1 MQLKLKQ
8 TMNNSE
14 IIKETMSILKGNYNK
29 VIVPFFLLAVISGVL
44 QNKDITSSIYSNY
57 GIFSGSVYSVL
68 VLVVGSQIAVGL
80 ASFSLS
86 IIEGQMDI
94 SKLKY
99 GLNIFNKAFIFYVLY
114 IVIVVLGFICLIFPG
129 IIFSL
134 MFSQVYYIL
143 CKDPEIGV
151 IDAFKK
157 SAEMMNGHK
166 WQYFKLSLRYVFYF
180 FLSIFTL
187 FIWALWLLPQMY
199 TSYALFHKKVSE
211 S

>member
-1 MQLKLKQ
+1 M
-8 TMNNSE
+8 
-14 IIKETMSILKGNYNK
+14 
-29 VIVPFFLLAVISGVL
+29 IVPFFLFAIISGVL
-44 QNKDITSSIYSNY
+44 QNQDIISSIYSDY
-57 GIFSGSVYSVL
+57 GVFSGAVYSVL
-68 VLVVGSQIAVGL
+68 VLVLGSVIAVGL

-86 IIEGQMDI
+86 IIEGQIDI
-94 SKLKY
+94 NKLKY
-99 GLNIFNKAFIFYVLY
+99 GLSIVNKAFIFYVLY
-114 IVIVVLGFICLIFPG
+114 IVIVVLGFICLIIPG

-134 MFSQVYYIL
+134 MFSQIYYIL

-157 SAEMMNGHK
+157 SAAMMNGHK
-166 WQYFKLSLRYVFYF
+166 WQYFKLSLRYGFYF

-187 FIWALWLLPQMY
+187 FIWALWLFPQMY

>member
-1 MQLKLKQ
+1 
-8 TMNNSE
+8 MNNSE
-14 IIKETMSILKGNYNK
+14 IIKETKSILKGNYNK
-29 VIVPFFLLAVISGVL
+29 VIVPFFLFAIISGVL
-44 QNKDITSSIYSNY
+44 QNQDIISSIYSDY
-57 GIFSGSVYSVL
+57 GVFSGAVYSVL
-68 VLVVGSQIAVGL
+68 VLVVGSVIAVGL

-86 IIEGQMDI
+86 IIEGQIDI
-94 SKLKY
+94 NKLKD
-99 GLNIFNKAFIFYVLY
+99 GLSIVNKAFIFYVLY
-114 IVIVVLGFICLIFPG
+114 IVIVVLGFICLIIPG

-157 SAEMMNGHK
+157 SAAMMNGHK
-166 WQYFKLSLRYVFYF
+166 WQYFKLSLRYGFYF

-187 FIWALWLLPQMY
+187 FIWALWLFPQMY

>member
-1 MQLKLKQ
+1 
-8 TMNNSE
+8 MNNSE
-14 IIKETMSILKGNYNK
+14 IIKGTKSILKGNYNK
-29 VIVPFFLLAVISGVL
+29 VIVPFFLFAIISGVL
-44 QNKDITSSIYSNY
+44 QNQDIISSIYSDY
-57 GIFSGSVYSVL
+57 GVFSGAVYSVL
-68 VLVVGSQIAVGL
+68 VLVVGSVIAVGL

-86 IIEGQMDI
+86 IIEGQIDI
-94 SKLKY
+94 NKLKY
-99 GLNIFNKAFIFYVLY
+99 GLSIVNKAFIFYVLY
-114 IVIVVLGFICLIFPG
+114 IVIVVLGFICLIVPG

-143 CKDPEIGV
+143 CKDPEIEV

-157 SAEMMNGHK
+157 SAAMMNGHK
-166 WQYFKLSLRYVFYF
+166 WQYFKLSLRYGFYF

-187 FIWALWLLPQMY
+187 FIWALWLFPQMY

>member
-1 MQLKLKQ
+1 
-8 TMNNSE
+8 MNNSE
-14 IIKETMSILKGNYNK
+14 IIKETKSILKGNYNK
-29 VIVPFFLLAVISGVL
+29 VIVPFFLFAIISGVL
-44 QNKDITSSIYSNY
+44 QNQDIISSIYSDY
-57 GIFSGSVYSVL
+57 GVFSGAVYSVL
-68 VLVVGSQIAVGL
+68 VLVLGSVIAVGL

-86 IIEGQMDI
+86 IIEGQIDI
-94 SKLKY
+94 NKLKY
-99 GLNIFNKAFIFYVLY
+99 GLSIVNKAFIFYVLY
-114 IVIVVLGFICLIFPG
+114 IVIVVLGFICLIVPG

-157 SAEMMNGHK
+157 SAAMMNGHK
-166 WQYFKLSLRYVFYF
+166 WQYFKLSLRYGFYF

>member
-1 MQLKLKQ
+1 
-8 TMNNSE
+8 MNNSE
-14 IIKETMSILKGNYNK
+14 IIKETKSILKGNYNK
-29 VIVPFFLLAVISGVL
+29 VIVPFFLFAIISGVL
-44 QNKDITSSIYSNY
+44 QNQDIISSIYSDY
-57 GIFSGSVYSVL
+57 GVFSGAVYSVL
-68 VLVVGSQIAVGL
+68 VLVVGSVIAVGL

-86 IIEGQMDI
+86 IIEGQIDI
-94 SKLKY
+94 NKLKD
-99 GLNIFNKAFIFYVLY
+99 GLSIVNKAFIFYVLY
-114 IVIVVLGFICLIFPG
+114 IVIVVLGFICLIIPG

-157 SAEMMNGHK
+157 SAAMMNGHK
-166 WQYFKLSLRYVFYF
+166 WQYFKLSLRYGFYF

-187 FIWALWLLPQMY
+187 FIWALWLFPQMY
-199 TSYALFHKKVSE
+199 TSYALFHKNVSE

>member
-1 MQLKLKQ
+1 
-8 TMNNSE
+8 MNNSE
-14 IIKETMSILKGNYNK
+14 IIKETKSILKGNYNK
-29 VIVPFFLLAVISGVL
+29 VIVPFFLLAITSGVL
-44 QNKDITSSIYSNY
+44 QNQEIINSIYSDY
-57 GIFSGSVYSVL
+57 GVFSGAVYSVL
-68 VLVVGSQIAVGL
+68 VLVLGSVIAVGL

-86 IIEGQMDI
+86 IIEGQIDI
-94 SKLKY
+94 NKLKY
-99 GLNIFNKAFIFYVLY
+99 GLSIVNKAFIFYVLY
-114 IVIVVLGFICLIFPG
+114 IVIVVLGFICLIIPG

-157 SAEMMNGHK
+157 SAAMMNGHK
-166 WQYFKLSLRYVFYF
+166 WQYFKLSLRYGFYF
-180 FLSIFTL
+180 FLSVFTL
-187 FIWALWLLPQMY
+187 FIWALWLFPQMY

>member
-1 MQLKLKQ
+1 
-8 TMNNSE
+8 MNNSE
-14 IIKETMSILKGNYNK
+14 IIKETKSILKGNYNK
-29 VIVPFFLLAVISGVL
+29 VIVPFFLFAIISGVL
-44 QNKDITSSIYSNY
+44 QNKDIISSIYSDY
-57 GIFSGSVYSVL
+57 GVFSGAVYSVL
-68 VLVVGSQIAVGL
+68 VLVVGSVIAVGL

-94 SKLKY
+94 NKLKD
-99 GLNIFNKAFIFYVLY
+99 GLSIVNKAFIFYVLY
-114 IVIVVLGFICLIFPG
+114 IVIVVLGFICLIVPG

-134 MFSQVYYIL
+134 MFSQIYYIL
-143 CKDPEIGV
+143 CKDPEIEV

-157 SAEMMNGHK
+157 SAAMMNGHK
-166 WQYFKLSLRYVFYF
+166 WQYFKLSLRYGFYF

-187 FIWALWLLPQMY
+187 FIWTLWLFPQMY

>member
-1 MQLKLKQ
+1 
-8 TMNNSE
+8 MNNSE
-14 IIKETMSILKGNYNK
+14 IIKETKSILKGNYNK
-29 VIVPFFLLAVISGVL
+29 VIVPFFLFAIISGVL
-44 QNKDITSSIYSNY
+44 QNQDIISSIYSDY
-57 GIFSGSVYSVL
+57 GVFTGAVYSVL
-68 VLVVGSQIAVGL
+68 VLVVASVIAVGL

-86 IIEGQMDI
+86 IIEGQIDI
-94 SKLKY
+94 NKLKD
-99 GLNIFNKAFIFYVLY
+99 GLSIVNKAFIFYVLY
-114 IVIVVLGFICLIFPG
+114 IVIVVLGFICLIVPG

-143 CKDPEIGV
+143 CKDPEIEV

-157 SAEMMNGHK
+157 SAAMMNGHK
-166 WQYFKLSLRYVFYF
+166 WQYFKLSLRYGFYF

-187 FIWALWLLPQMY
+187 FIWALWLFPQMY

>member
-1 MQLKLKQ
+1 
-8 TMNNSE
+8 MNNSE
-14 IIKETMSILKGNYNK
+14 IIKETKSILKGNYNK
-29 VIVPFFLLAVISGVL
+29 VIVPFFLFAIISGVL
-44 QNKDITSSIYSNY
+44 QNKDIISSIYSDY
-57 GIFSGSVYSVL
+57 GVFSGAVYSVL
-68 VLVVGSQIAVGL
+68 VLVVGSVIAVGL

-94 SKLKY
+94 NKLKD
-99 GLNIFNKAFIFYVLY
+99 GLSIVNKAFIFYVLY
-114 IVIVVLGFICLIFPG
+114 IVIVVLGFICLIVPG

-143 CKDPEIGV
+143 CKDPEIEV

-157 SAEMMNGHK
+157 SAAMMNGHK
-166 WQYFKLSLRYVFYF
+166 WQYFKLSLRYGFYF

-187 FIWALWLLPQMY
+187 FIWALWLFPQMY

>member
-1 MQLKLKQ
+1 
-8 TMNNSE
+8 MNNSE
-14 IIKETMSILKGNYNK
+14 IIKETKSILKGNYNK
-29 VIVPFFLLAVISGVL
+29 VIVPFFLLAIISGVL
-44 QNKDITSSIYSNY
+44 QNQDIISSIYSDY
-57 GIFSGSVYSVL
+57 GVFSGSVYSVL
-68 VLVVGSQIAVGL
+68 VLVLGSVIAVGL

-86 IIEGQMDI
+86 IIEGQIDI
-94 SKLKY
+94 NKLKY
-99 GLNIFNKAFIFYVLY
+99 GLSIVNKAFIFYVLY

-157 SAEMMNGHK
+157 SAAMMNGHK
-166 WQYFKLSLRYVFYF
+166 WQYFKLSLRYGFYF

-187 FIWALWLLPQMY
+187 FIWALWLFPQLY

>member
-1 MQLKLKQ
+1 
-8 TMNNSE
+8 MNNSE
-14 IIKETMSILKGNYNK
+14 IIKETKSILKGNYNK
-29 VIVPFFLLAVISGVL
+29 VIIPFFLLAITSGVL
-44 QNKDITSSIYSNY
+44 QNQDIINSIYSDY
-57 GIFSGSVYSVL
+57 GVFSGAVYSVL
-68 VLVVGSQIAVGL
+68 VLVLGSVIAVGL

-86 IIEGQMDI
+86 IIEGQIDI
-94 SKLKY
+94 NKLKY
-99 GLNIFNKAFIFYVLY
+99 GLSIVNKAFIFYVLY
-114 IVIVVLGFICLIFPG
+114 IVIVVLGFICLIIPG

-157 SAEMMNGHK
+157 SAAMMNGHK
-166 WQYFKLSLRYVFYF
+166 LQYFKLGLRYGFYF
-180 FLSIFTL
+180 FLSVFTL

>member
-1 MQLKLKQ
+1 M
-8 TMNNSE
+8 
-14 IIKETMSILKGNYNK
+14 
-29 VIVPFFLLAVISGVL
+29 V
-44 QNKDITSSIYSNY
+44 
-57 GIFSGSVYSVL
+57 FSGAVYSVL
-68 VLVVGSQIAVGL
+68 VLVVASVIAVGL

-86 IIEGQMDI
+86 IIEGQIDI
-94 SKLKY
+94 NKLKD
-99 GLNIFNKAFIFYVLY
+99 GLSIVNKAFIFYVLY
-114 IVIVVLGFICLIFPG
+114 IVIVVLGFICLIVPG

-143 CKDPEIGV
+143 CKDPEIEV

-157 SAEMMNGHK
+157 SAAMMNGHK
-166 WQYFKLSLRYVFYF
+166 WQYFKLSLRYGFYF

-187 FIWALWLLPQMY
+187 FIWALWLFPQMY

>member
-1 MQLKLKQ
+1 
-8 TMNNSE
+8 MNNSE
-14 IIKETMSILKGNYNK
+14 IIKETKSILKGNYNK
-29 VIVPFFLLAVISGVL
+29 VIVPFFLLAITSGVL
-44 QNKDITSSIYSNY
+44 QNQDIINSIYSDY
-57 GIFSGSVYSVL
+57 GVFSGAVYSVL
-68 VLVVGSQIAVGL
+68 VLVVGSVIAVGL

-86 IIEGQMDI
+86 IIEGQIDI
-94 SKLKY
+94 NKLKY
-99 GLNIFNKAFIFYVLY
+99 GLSIVNKAFIFYVLY
-114 IVIVVLGFICLIFPG
+114 IVIVVLGFICLIIPG

-157 SAEMMNGHK
+157 SAAMMNGYK
-166 WQYFKLSLRYVFYF
+166 WQYFKLSLRYGFYF
-180 FLSIFTL
+180 FLSVFTL
-187 FIWALWLLPQMY
+187 FIWALWLFPQMY

>member
-1 MQLKLKQ
+1 
-8 TMNNSE
+8 MNNSE
-14 IIKETMSILKGNYNK
+14 IIKGTKSILKGNYNK
-29 VIVPFFLLAVISGVL
+29 VIVPFFLLAITSGVL
-44 QNKDITSSIYSNY
+44 QNQDIISSIYSDY
-57 GIFSGSVYSVL
+57 GVFSGAVYSVL
-68 VLVVGSQIAVGL
+68 VLVVGSVIAVGL

-86 IIEGQMDI
+86 IIEGQIDI
-94 SKLKY
+94 NKLKD
-99 GLNIFNKAFIFYVLY
+99 GLSIVNKAFIFYVLY
-114 IVIVVLGFICLIFPG
+114 IVIVVLGFICLIVPG

-143 CKDPEIGV
+143 CKDPEIEV

-157 SAEMMNGHK
+157 SAAMMNGHK
-166 WQYFKLSLRYVFYF
+166 WQYFKLSLRYGFYF

-187 FIWALWLLPQMY
+187 FIWALWLFPQMY

>member
-1 MQLKLKQ
+1 
-8 TMNNSE
+8 MNNSE
-14 IIKETMSILKGNYNK
+14 IIKETKSILKGNYNK
-29 VIVPFFLLAVISGVL
+29 VIVPFFLLAITSGVL
-44 QNKDITSSIYSNY
+44 QNQDIINSIYSDY
-57 GIFSGSVYSVL
+57 GVFSGAVYSVL
-68 VLVVGSQIAVGL
+68 VLVLGSVIAVGL

-86 IIEGQMDI
+86 IIEGQIDI
-94 SKLKY
+94 NKLKY
-99 GLNIFNKAFIFYVLY
+99 GLSIVNKAFIFYVLY
-114 IVIVVLGFICLIFPG
+114 IVIVVLGFICLIIPG

-157 SAEMMNGHK
+157 SAAMMNGHK
-166 WQYFKLSLRYVFYF
+166 SQYFKLGLRYGFYF
-180 FLSIFTL
+180 FLSVFTL
-187 FIWALWLLPQMY
+187 FIWALWLFPQMY

>member
-1 MQLKLKQ
+1 
-8 TMNNSE
+8 MNNSE

-29 VIVPFFLLAVISGVL
+29 VIVPFFLLAIISGVL

-57 GIFSGSVYSVL
+57 GVFSGSVYSVL
-68 VLVVGSQIAVGL
+68 VLVVGSLIAVGL

-166 WQYFKLSLRYVFYF
+166 WQYFKLSLRYAFYF

>member
-1 MQLKLKQ
+1 
-8 TMNNSE
+8 MNNSE
-14 IIKETMSILKGNYNK
+14 IIKETKSILKGNYNK
-29 VIVPFFLLAVISGVL
+29 VIVPFFLFAIISGVL
-44 QNKDITSSIYSNY
+44 QNKDIISSIYSDY
-57 GIFSGSVYSVL
+57 GVFSGAVYSVL
-68 VLVVGSQIAVGL
+68 VLVVGSVIAVGL

-94 SKLKY
+94 NKLKD
-99 GLNIFNKAFIFYVLY
+99 GLSIVNKAFIFYVLY
-114 IVIVVLGFICLIFPG
+114 IVIVVLGFICLIVPG
-129 IIFSL
+129 IILSL

-157 SAEMMNGHK
+157 SAAMMNGHK
-166 WQYFKLSLRYVFYF
+166 WQYFKLSLRYGFYF

-187 FIWALWLLPQMY
+187 FIWTLWLFPQMY

>member
-1 MQLKLKQ
+1 
-8 TMNNSE
+8 MNNSE
-14 IIKETMSILKGNYNK
+14 IIKETKSILKGNYNK
-29 VIVPFFLLAVISGVL
+29 VIVPFFLLAITSGVL
-44 QNKDITSSIYSNY
+44 QNQDIINSIYSDY
-57 GIFSGSVYSVL
+57 GVFSGAVYSVL
-68 VLVVGSQIAVGL
+68 VLVVGSVIAVGL

-86 IIEGQMDI
+86 IIEGQIDI
-94 SKLKY
+94 NKLKD
-99 GLNIFNKAFIFYVLY
+99 GLSIVNKAFIFYVLY
-114 IVIVVLGFICLIFPG
+114 IVIVVLGFVCLIVPG

-157 SAEMMNGHK
+157 SAAMMNGYK
-166 WQYFKLSLRYVFYF
+166 WQYFKLSLRYGFYF
-180 FLSIFTL
+180 FLSVFTL
-187 FIWALWLLPQMY
+187 FIWALWLFPQMY

>member
-1 MQLKLKQ
+1 
-8 TMNNSE
+8 
-14 IIKETMSILKGNYNK
+14 MSILKGNYNK
-29 VIVPFFLLAVISGVL
+29 VIVPFFLLAIISGVL

-57 GIFSGSVYSVL
+57 GVFSGSVYSVL
-68 VLVVGSQIAVGL
+68 VLVVGSLIAVGL

-166 WQYFKLSLRYVFYF
+166 WQYFKLSLRYAFYF

>member
-1 MQLKLKQ
+1 
-8 TMNNSE
+8 MNNSE
-14 IIKETMSILKGNYNK
+14 IIKETKSILKGNYNK
-29 VIVPFFLLAVISGVL
+29 VIVPFFLFAIISGVL
-44 QNKDITSSIYSNY
+44 QNQEIISSIYSDY
-57 GIFSGSVYSVL
+57 GVFSGAVYSVL
-68 VLVVGSQIAVGL
+68 VLVVGSVIAVGL

-86 IIEGQMDI
+86 IIEGQIDI
-94 SKLKY
+94 NKLKD
-99 GLNIFNKAFIFYVLY
+99 GLSIVNKAFIFYVLY
-114 IVIVVLGFICLIFPG
+114 IVIVVLGFICLIVPG

-157 SAEMMNGHK
+157 SAAMMNGHK
-166 WQYFKLSLRYVFYF
+166 WQYFKLSLRYGFYF

>member
-1 MQLKLKQ
+1 
-8 TMNNSE
+8 MNNSE
-14 IIKETMSILKGNYNK
+14 IIKETKSILKGNYNK
-29 VIVPFFLLAVISGVL
+29 VIVPFFLFAIISGVL
-44 QNKDITSSIYSNY
+44 QNQEIISSIYSDY
-57 GIFSGSVYSVL
+57 GVFSGAVYSVL
-68 VLVVGSQIAVGL
+68 VLVVGSVIAVGL

-94 SKLKY
+94 NKLKD
-99 GLNIFNKAFIFYVLY
+99 GLSIVNKAFIFYVLY
-114 IVIVVLGFICLIFPG
+114 IVIVLLGFICLIVPG
-129 IIFSL
+129 IVFSL

-157 SAEMMNGHK
+157 SAAMMNGHK
-166 WQYFKLSLRYVFYF
+166 WQYFKLSLRYGFYF

>member
-1 MQLKLKQ
+1 
-8 TMNNSE
+8 MNNSE
-14 IIKETMSILKGNYNK
+14 IIKETKSILKGNYNK
-29 VIVPFFLLAVISGVL
+29 VIVPFFLFAIISGVL
-44 QNKDITSSIYSNY
+44 QNQDIISSIYSDY
-57 GIFSGSVYSVL
+57 GVFSGAVYSVL
-68 VLVVGSQIAVGL
+68 VLVVGSVIAVGL

-86 IIEGQMDI
+86 IIEGQIDI
-94 SKLKY
+94 NKLKD
-99 GLNIFNKAFIFYVLY
+99 GLSIVNKAFIFYVLY
-114 IVIVVLGFICLIFPG
+114 IVIVVLGFICLIVPG

-157 SAEMMNGHK
+157 SAAMMNGHK
-166 WQYFKLSLRYVFYF
+166 WQYFKLSLRYGFYF

>member
-1 MQLKLKQ
+1 
-8 TMNNSE
+8 MNNSE
-14 IIKETMSILKGNYNK
+14 IIKETKSILKGNYNK
-29 VIVPFFLLAVISGVL
+29 VIVPFFLFAIISGVL
-44 QNKDITSSIYSNY
+44 QNQDIISSIYSNY
-57 GIFSGSVYSVL
+57 GVFSGAVYSVL
-68 VLVVGSQIAVGL
+68 VLVVGSVIAVGL

-86 IIEGQMDI
+86 IIEGQIDI
-94 SKLKY
+94 NKLKD
-99 GLNIFNKAFIFYVLY
+99 GLSIVNKAFIFYVLY
-114 IVIVVLGFICLIFPG
+114 IVIVVLGFICLIVPG

-143 CKDPEIGV
+143 CKDPEIEV

-157 SAEMMNGHK
+157 SAAMMNGHK
-166 WQYFKLSLRYVFYF
+166 WQYFKLSLRYGFYF

-187 FIWALWLLPQMY
+187 FIWALWLFPQMY

>member
-1 MQLKLKQ
+1 
-8 TMNNSE
+8 MNNSE
-14 IIKETMSILKGNYNK
+14 IIKETKSILKGNYNK
-29 VIVPFFLLAVISGVL
+29 VIVPFFLFAIISGVL
-44 QNKDITSSIYSNY
+44 QNKDIISSIYSDY
-57 GIFSGSVYSVL
+57 GVFSGAVYSVL
-68 VLVVGSQIAVGL
+68 VLVLGSVIAVGL

-86 IIEGQMDI
+86 IIEGQIDI
-94 SKLKY
+94 NKLKD
-99 GLNIFNKAFIFYVLY
+99 GLSIVNKAFIFYVLY
-114 IVIVVLGFICLIFPG
+114 IVIVVLGFICLIVPG

-143 CKDPEIGV
+143 CKDPEIEV

-157 SAEMMNGHK
+157 SAAMMNGHK
-166 WQYFKLSLRYVFYF
+166 WQYFKLSLRYGFYF

-187 FIWALWLLPQMY
+187 FIWALWLFPQMY

>member
-1 MQLKLKQ
+1 
-8 TMNNSE
+8 MNNSE
-14 IIKETMSILKGNYNK
+14 IIKETKSILKGNYNK
-29 VIVPFFLLAVISGVL
+29 VIVPFFLFAIISGVL
-44 QNKDITSSIYSNY
+44 QNQDIISSIYSDY
-57 GIFSGSVYSVL
+57 GVFSGAVYSVL
-68 VLVVGSQIAVGL
+68 VLVVASVIAVGL

-86 IIEGQMDI
+86 IIEGQIDI
-94 SKLKY
+94 NKLKD
-99 GLNIFNKAFIFYVLY
+99 GLSIVNKAFIFYVLY
-114 IVIVVLGFICLIFPG
+114 IVIVVLGFICLIVPG

-143 CKDPEIGV
+143 CKDPEIEV

-157 SAEMMNGHK
+157 SAAMMNGHK
-166 WQYFKLSLRYVFYF
+166 WQYFKLSLRYTFYF

-187 FIWALWLLPQMY
+187 FIWALWLFPQMY

>member
-1 MQLKLKQ
+1 
-8 TMNNSE
+8 MNNSE
-14 IIKETMSILKGNYNK
+14 IIKETKSILKGNYNK
-29 VIVPFFLLAVISGVL
+29 VIVPFFLFAIISGVL
-44 QNKDITSSIYSNY
+44 QNQDIIKSIYSDY
-57 GIFSGSVYSVL
+57 GVFSGAVYSVL
-68 VLVVGSQIAVGL
+68 VLVVGSVIAVGL

-86 IIEGQMDI
+86 IIEGQIDI
-94 SKLKY
+94 NKLKD
-99 GLNIFNKAFIFYVLY
+99 GLSIVNKAFIFYVLY
-114 IVIVVLGFICLIFPG
+114 IVIVLLGFICLIVPG
-129 IIFSL
+129 IVFSL

-157 SAEMMNGHK
+157 SAAMMNGHK
-166 WQYFKLSLRYVFYF
+166 WQYFKLSLRYGFYF

>member
-1 MQLKLKQ
+1 
-8 TMNNSE
+8 MNNSE
-14 IIKETMSILKGNYNK
+14 IIKETKSILKGNYNK
-29 VIVPFFLLAVISGVL
+29 VIVPFFLLAITSGVL
-44 QNKDITSSIYSNY
+44 QNKDIISGIYSDY
-57 GIFSGSVYSVL
+57 GVFSGAVYSVL
-68 VLVVGSQIAVGL
+68 VLVVGSVIAVGL

-94 SKLKY
+94 NKLKD
-99 GLNIFNKAFIFYVLY
+99 GLSKVNKAFIFYVLY
-114 IVIVVLGFICLIFPG
+114 IVIVVLGFICLIVPG

-143 CKDPEIGV
+143 CKDPEIEV

-157 SAEMMNGHK
+157 SAAMMNGHK
-166 WQYFKLSLRYVFYF
+166 WQYFKLSLRYGFYF

-187 FIWALWLLPQMY
+187 FIWALWLFPQMY

>member
-1 MQLKLKQ
+1 
-8 TMNNSE
+8 MNNSE
-14 IIKETMSILKGNYNK
+14 IIKETKSILKGNYNK
-29 VIVPFFLLAVISGVL
+29 VIVPFFLFAIISGVL
-44 QNKDITSSIYSNY
+44 QNQDIISSIYSNY
-57 GIFSGSVYSVL
+57 GVFSGAVYSVL
-68 VLVVGSQIAVGL
+68 VLVVGSVIAVGL

-86 IIEGQMDI
+86 IIEGQIDI
-94 SKLKY
+94 NKLKY
-99 GLNIFNKAFIFYVLY
+99 GLSIVNKAFIFYVLY
-114 IVIVVLGFICLIFPG
+114 IVIVVLGFICLIVPG
-129 IIFSL
+129 IILSL

-157 SAEMMNGHK
+157 SAAMMNGHK
-166 WQYFKLSLRYVFYF
+166 WQYFKLSLRYGFYF

-187 FIWALWLLPQMY
+187 FIWTLWLFPQMY

>member
-1 MQLKLKQ
+1 
-8 TMNNSE
+8 MNNSE
-14 IIKETMSILKGNYNK
+14 IIKETKSILKGNYNK
-29 VIVPFFLLAVISGVL
+29 VIVPFFLFAIISGVL
-44 QNKDITSSIYSNY
+44 QNEKIISSIYSDY
-57 GIFSGSVYSVL
+57 GVFSGAVYSVL
-68 VLVVGSQIAVGL
+68 VLVVGSVIAVGL

-86 IIEGQMDI
+86 IIEGQIDI
-94 SKLKY
+94 NKLKD
-99 GLNIFNKAFIFYVLY
+99 GLSIVNKAFIFYVLY
-114 IVIVVLGFICLIFPG
+114 IVIVVLGFICLIVPG

-157 SAEMMNGHK
+157 SAAMMNGHK
-166 WQYFKLSLRYVFYF
+166 WQYFKLSLRYGFYF
-180 FLSIFTL
+180 FLSVFTL
-187 FIWALWLLPQMY
+187 FIWALWLFPQMY